1 MDDFSDQILIFINKN
16 QYICKY
22 LISKRISMK
31 IRKIQIQNFRLLKY
45 LELDLEDELSL
56 IVGKNNTGKT
66 SVLSTLNKFLN
77 WSEKTKIVYDD
88 LNIDFQK
95 ELEELVSLD
104 SIPENYEKDPI
115 GIKLWLF
122 IECHDNDDLSNI
134 SKLFMDL
141 DPDKNYAIIGLEY
154 LLFEDKL
161 IQLRNDYREFSVTEK
176 ERVQKYNEE
185 HKKEDIQQSS
195 CMPERKLDHFLK
207 KKMAVYFTQKQK
219 TYAYDLDENK
229 RIIVDKQN
237 YNEIEE
243 KSILKNILNLKYINA
258 KRDVSNKDID
268 KTLSTQTSLIYEKIE
283 KDPTHEKEVEKFKDE
298 LGNTDVTLSKIYETL
313 FKDTIG
319 LVKKFGGIS
328 ENDSIINI
336 LSTLEHRELLK
347 DNTTVVYDHDGTC
360 LPEYFNGLGYMNLI
374 SMIFE
379 IEVVMLDFM
388 REKEERPAD
397 INLLFIEEPEAHT
410 HPQMQY
416 VFIQNI
422 KEILDKNAQKLKTK
436 CNSTS
441 LQYIISTH
449 SSHIVSK
456 SDFNDIKYFKK
467 EGCNEVISKNIKD
480 LERAYK
486 IDGKEKSYRF
496 LKQYLTLNKTEL
508 FFADKAIFIEGDTE
522 RILLPAMMK
531 KIDQDNL
538 SSDDTSLPLLSQNI
552 SIVEVGNYS
561 QVFEKF
567 IDFIGIKSL
576 IITDIDAFYY
586 VNKLKD
592 DESPDLNTDGSV
604 KQCEEKCTAD
614 NPLAQFTSNY
624 ALNFY
629 YGSNSLFLL
638 KSIPFEW
645 RSLIKPQKSICWIN
659 SKDGCLLIVF
669 QTEENVYHAR
679 SFEDAFFHINEDF
692 IIDNNN
698 KFDSLIN
705 KHLEIFKNST
715 SEKKAFD
722 LANNGVTK
730 KPALAIEILLN
741 STSDERGNDFINWE
755 IPAYIKEG
763 LLWLKQE

>member
-1 MDDFSDQILIFINKN
+1 
-16 QYICKY
+16 
-22 LISKRISMK
+22 MK
-31 IRKIQIQNFRLLKY
+31 IRKIQVQNFRLLKS
-45 LELDLEDELSL
+45 LELDLEEEISL

-66 SVLSTLNKFLN
+66 SVLSILNKFLN
-77 WSEKTKIVYDD
+77 WSEKTRIVFDD

-95 ELEELVSLD
+95 ELEELVNLD
-104 SIPENYEKDPI
+104 SIPENYQKDPI
-115 GIKLWLF
+115 GVKLWLF

-161 IQLRNDYREFSVTEK
+161 IQLRSDYREFSVKEK
-176 ERVQKYNEE
+176 ERVLKYNKE
-185 HKKEDIQQSS
+185 HEKDGIQPST

-219 TYAYDLDENK
+219 TYAYDFDENK
-229 RIIVDKQN
+229 RIIVDRQN

-313 FKDTIG
+313 FKDTVG

-397 INLLFIEEPEAHT
+397 INLLFVEEPEAHT

-422 KEILDKNAQKLKTK
+422 KEILCKNAQKLKMK

-467 EGCNEVISKNIKD
+467 EGCNEVVSKNIKD
-480 LERAYK
+480 LERAYDV
-486 IDGKEKSYRF
+486 DGDEKSYRF

-531 KIDQDNL
+531 KIDQDNF

-561 QVFEKF
+561 HVFEKF

-576 IITDIDAFYY
+576 IITDIDSFREIEM
-586 VNKLKD
+586 VTKKGEKKLISMPCSASTG
-592 DESPDLNTDGSV
+592 EN
-604 KQCEEKCTAD
+604 
-614 NPLAQFTSNY
+614 TSN
-624 ALNFY
+624 
-629 YGSNSLFLL
+629 SSLKYFFNDIAFANLKKINISEQTFVKKDNIWITNPDGHLL
-638 KSIPFEW
+638 V
-645 RSLIKPQKSICWIN
+645 
-659 SKDGCLLIVF
+659 VF
-669 QTEENVYHAR
+669 QKEENKYHAR
-679 SFEDAFFHINEDF
+679 SFEDAFFAIDANYNFIKINKETFSSLKNRKQLDDKS
-692 IIDNNN
+692 IGIYRLVKKCIDNKKKTDFALDILYHSSENN
-698 KFDSLIN
+698 F
-705 KHLEIFKNST
+705 T
-715 SEKKAFD
+715 
-722 LANNGVTK
+722 
-730 KPALAIEILLN
+730 
-741 STSDERGNDFINWE
+741 NWE
-755 IPAYIKEG
+755 TPAYIKEG
-763 LLWLKQE
+763 LLWLK